1 MVGESLSCFIILKS
15 MKNIILTLV
24 ALSLT
29 CHASSSVEITPLHKN
44 RERSKALLNQN
55 LKIAGES
62 WKPFWIIYCPDGTEK
77 GHQRDWPTKGNMS
90 YGGVLW
96 KLLHIMQQT
105 RNITFTLSRPPDS
118 AWGICHSKN
127 NCTGMI
133 GMVNRGEVDI
143 ALGDNYI

>member
-1 MVGESLSCFIILKS
+1 MSCFIILKS

-77 GHQRDWPTKGNMS
+77 EVQKNCPTRGNMS

-96 KLLHIMQQT
+96 ELLLMMKHT
-105 RNITFTLSRPPDS
+105 RNISFTITRPHDS
-118 AWGICHSKN
+118 SWGNCYSKN
-127 NCTGMI
+127 NCTGMV
-133 GMVNRGEVDI
+133 GMVNREYVDL
-143 ALGDNYI
+143 ALGSTY